1 MVLYLAGLPRPI
13 GLSVAMG
20 MGLCGMGLCG
30 MGLCG
35 TSSSFCK
42 SCMSFCLAWCR
53 FQQMVREKEEER
65 KRAQKEEE
73 KRSVQM
79 AVGKLKKQAS
89 VDKGTFALGRGA
101 WWEGRGGVGRRGEV

>member
-1 MVLYLAGLPRPI
+1 
-13 GLSVAMG
+13 MG

-65 KRAQKEEE
+65 KSAQKEEERKRAQKEEE
-73 KRSVQM
+73 KRSVQT

-101 WWEGRGGVGRRGEV
+101 WWEGRGGVEKE